1 MGEVDQRF
9 ETMKALSEQRIKLI
23 KEFTERA
30 ESKGE
35 VMQLQAL
42 VLRRDEALRKIAEL
56 AEDIQETHNSHL
68 QQGTADERHCVAAWG
83 LKRILSV
90 ASRELESGE

>member
-30 ESKGE
+30 ESEGE

-56 AEDIQETHNSHL
+56 AEDIQETHNSHV

-83 LKRILSV
+83 LERIFSV
-90 ASRELESGE
+90 ARRELESGE

>member
-9 ETMKALSEQRIKLI
+9 ETIKALSEQRIKLI
-23 KEFTERA
+23 KEFTEGA

-35 VMQLQAL
+35 VMQLWAL

-56 AEDIQETHNSHL
+56 AEDIKKTHNNHV
-68 QQGTADERHCVAAWG
+68 QKGTADERHCVAAWG

-90 ASRELESGE
+90 ARRELESGE